1 MTRVHPRIYKCP
13 LRFVLK
19 LLFAKSLVY
28 TFATRGRD
36 CARNRLLREE
46 EDEEKKRRRRTS
58 RSSNCIKIYPKAM
71 KPLGK

>member
-1 MTRVHPRIYKCP
+1 MTRVHPHIYKCP

-46 EDEEKKRRRRTS
+46 EDEEKKRR
-58 RSSNCIKIYPKAM
+58 
-71 KPLGK
+71 GKEEEEQAEAATALKFIQRP

>member
-46 EDEEKKRRRRTS
+46 EDEEKKKKKK
-58 RSSNCIKIYPKAM
+58 NKQKQQ
-71 KPLGK
+71 LH